1 MRRLLLLI
9 AFLAFLYPDKARG
22 QKIDSKD
29 IDALVAD
36 AIKRWQVPGLAVA
49 LVHNDRLAYI
59 KGFGVRSLGKPD
71 PITPDTI
78 FPIASCTKTVTSLA
92 LAMLVD
98 EGKLNWDDRVR
109 KHVPFFRLADPLADA
124 NVTLRDLLTHRTGIG
139 GHDLLWYRA
148 PWDFEERIRKIGK
161 LELDHSFRSTFE
173 YQTILFGTAGY
184 AGGKAAGS
192 SWRALV
198 EKQVFGRLDMKSA
211 SCVFPPGAGD
221 LADPHKRNTQGKA
234 EVISRY
240 PLDQPDPAGSV
251 HASARDLSNFLRF
264 QLGNG
269 TWNGQ
274 RLLAEKHLAETHM
287 PQIVVRVEGYVKEAN
302 PETLQISYG
311 LGWVVQDYRG
321 KLMVVHGG
329 AIDGFRAQLTLMP
342 QAKLGIVLLN
352 NLDGVSMN
360 IALTNTLI
368 DRILGLPQK
377 DWHAVY
383 GNLVRRGEKEKQRAE
398 KALWAKRLPDRP
410 PTLPLAAYAGKYVD
424 AAYGPCQVTAQD
436 GRLAWRWAAQVC
448 ALEHYQDDT
457 FLANNDTLDHVVV
470 DFSVANG
477 RAEAMRAFG
486 RVFQFEK

>member
-1 MRRLLLLI
+1 MRR
-9 AFLAFLYPDKARG
+9 FLFLFALSVVLGLETACAQDV
-22 QKIDSKD
+22 DSKV
-29 IDALVAD
+29 IDALVDD
-36 AIKRWQVPGLAVA
+36 ALRHWQVPGLAVA
-49 LVHNDRLAYI
+49 VVHNDRLAYI
-59 KGFGVRSLGKPD
+59 KGFGVRNLDKPD

-98 EGKLNWDDRVR
+98 EGKLHWDDPVR

-124 NVTLRDLLTHRTGIG
+124 NVTLRDLLTHRTGVG
-139 GHDLLWYRA
+139 AHDLLWYKA

-161 LELDHSFRSTFE
+161 VELDHSFRSSFE
-173 YQTILFGTAGY
+173 YQTILFGAAGY

-198 EKQVFGRLDMKSA
+198 EKRVFGRLDMKSA
-211 SCVFPPGAGD
+211 SCVYPREAGD
-221 LADPHKRNTQGKA
+221 VADPHKKNAQGKA
-234 EVISRY
+234 EAISRY

-251 HASARDLSNFLRF
+251 HASARDMSQFLRF

-269 TWNGQ
+269 SWNGK
-274 RLLAEKHLAETHM
+274 RLLAERNLAETHM
-287 PQIVVRVEGYVKEAN
+287 PQVVVRVDGFVKEAN

-329 AIDGFRAQLTLMP
+329 AIDGFRAQLTLVP

-368 DRILGLPQK
+368 DRVLGFPQK
-377 DWHAVY
+377 DWHTFY
-383 GNLVRRGEKEKQRAE
+383 RDLVRRGEEEKQAAA
-398 KALWAKRLPDRP
+398 KAFLAKRLPDRP
-410 PTLPLAAYAGKYVD
+410 STLPLAAYAGKFVD
-424 AAYGPCQVTAQD
+424 AAYGPCEVAVQE
-436 GRLAWRWAAQVC
+436 GRLIWRWAAQVC
-448 ALEHYQDDT
+448 PLEHYQDDT
-457 FLANNDTLDHVVV
+457 FLANNDTLNNVVV
-470 DFSVANG
+470 DFAVGNG
-477 RAEAMRAFG
+477 RAEAVRLLG
-486 RVFQFEK
+486 RVFQREK